1 MNVARKQEVRRR
13 RVVVADDNLDYLNEI
28 CDLLETRFEVV
39 ARTAN
44 GRDCVN
50 AVHQLSPSIVITDI
64 SMPKVDGIEA
74 TRQIMKS
81 WPGVKVVILS
91 AYDDP
96 IYVEAAVEAGAAAY
110 VVKAAAFDELIPAI
124 DEVLAGGSYLPI
136 VRT

>member
-1 MNVARKQEVRRR
+1 MSMGRKQEVRRR

-81 WPGVKVVILS
+81 WPGVKVVILDRKS
-91 AYDDP
+91 TRLNSSHL
-96 IYVEAAVEAGAAAY
+96 G
-110 VVKAAAFDELIPAI
+110 
-124 DEVLAGGSYLPI
+124 
-136 VRT
+136 